1 MAKQPKQIGVK
12 MDPNMVEQIDRLA
25 DMHHR
30 DRSGEVIHACAL
42 YIAAHEPP
50 RSPESYYAVLQA
62 LEELRSKMLDDL
74 KQVQKGNSGW
84 VKAEQGWFK

>member
-1 MAKQPKQIGVK
+1 MTKQPKQIGVK

-42 YIAAHEPP
+42 YIAAHIT
-50 RSPESYYAVLQA
+50 
-62 LEELRSKMLDDL
+62 L
-74 KQVQKGNSGW
+74 KHSSLPIPLVGGGW
-84 VKAEQGWFK
+84 WMRVRRNGRTRI

>member
-1 MAKQPKQIGVK
+1 MTKQPKQIGVK

-42 YIAAHEPP
+42 YIAAHESP
-50 RSPESYYAVLQA
+50 RSPESYYAVYHLV
-62 LEELRSKMLDDL
+62 E
-74 KQVQKGNSGW
+74 
-84 VKAEQGWFK
+84 